1 MGLDKIYEIWA
12 SRNNLFVYGD
22 TSIVDVTIGNL
33 GINLVWDYVNVKKA
47 QDNIYIFPRYHG
59 FDGNINHTRITF
71 FLQNSCK
78 NCWTAFYIENL
89 LQISAFIFEWT
100 DS

>member
-33 GINLVWDYVNVKKA
+33 GINLVWDYVNV
-47 QDNIYIFPRYHG
+47 
-59 FDGNINHTRITF
+59 
-71 FLQNSCK
+71 
-78 NCWTAFYIENL
+78 
-89 LQISAFIFEWT
+89 
-100 DS
+100 